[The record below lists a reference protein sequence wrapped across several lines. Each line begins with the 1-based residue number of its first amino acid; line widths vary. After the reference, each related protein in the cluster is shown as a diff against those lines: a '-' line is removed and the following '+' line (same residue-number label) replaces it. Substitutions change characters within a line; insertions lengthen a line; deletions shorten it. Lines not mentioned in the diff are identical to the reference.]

1 MTAPV
6 KGSVTP
12 PVRRAAAALAVLLA
26 LAGCKTQ
33 LNGNLSEM
41 AANEE
46 VALLLQSSIPASR
59 TADPKSGSFTVMV
72 EQSRFADAVD
82 LLRAH
87 GLPHT
92 HYDTITDVFKGNGLV
107 SSPTEERARMMYAL
121 GQELSHTIS
130 DIDGVLSA
138 HVQIVTPDSDPLRLN
153 PPPASA
159 SVFVRYKEGS
169 RVDKLVP
176 QIKMLV
182 ADGISGLSYD
192 KVSVIMVPAVLPAD
206 GAAPLPEMENVYGLW
221 VYAGSAETV
230 RGIAALLA
238 GLLATAL
245 AAAGW
250 MLWQAR
256 DRLDVARLKLARD
269 KLERLSALRMPR
281 LR

>member
-1 MTAPV
+1 MNAR
-6 KGSVTP
+6 G
-12 PVRRAAAALAVLLA
+12 RRAVLSLAALLM

-33 LNGNLSEM
+33 LNGGLSEM

-46 VALLLQSSIPASR
+46 VALLLQTGITASR
-59 TADPKSGSFTVMV
+59 TTDPKTGSFTVMV

-87 GLPHT
+87 GLPRA
-92 HYDTITDVFKGNGLV
+92 HYDSIPDIFKGDGLV

-121 GQELSHTIS
+121 GQELSRTIA

-159 SVFVRYKEGS
+159 AVFVRYKEGS
-169 RVDKLVP
+169 RVAALMP

-182 ADGISGLSYD
+182 ADGVAGLSYD
-192 KVSVIMVPAVLPAD
+192 NVSVIMVQAALPA
-206 GAAPLPEMENVYGLW
+206 GSVAPAADLQNVYGLW
-221 VYAGSAETV
+221 VSGGSAGTV
-230 RGIAALLA
+230 RTIAAIMA
-238 GLLATAL
+238 GLLATA
-245 AAAGW
+245 AAAGCW
-250 MLWQAR
+250 KLYQAR
-256 DRLDVARLKLARD
+256 ARL
-269 KLERLSALRMPR
+269 RMDLLTAWRAPR